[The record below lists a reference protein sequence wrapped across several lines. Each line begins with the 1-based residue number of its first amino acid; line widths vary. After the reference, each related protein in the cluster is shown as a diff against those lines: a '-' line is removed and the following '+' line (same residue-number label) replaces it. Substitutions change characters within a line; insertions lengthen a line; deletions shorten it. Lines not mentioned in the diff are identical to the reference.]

1 MTRSRFSS
9 FAAIALIAASGLA
22 TSFADAFISAFHL
35 ATKVCRWVFELP
47 VACVSAF
54 AVKRMG
60 QPPLVLAGARERI
73 QALVHRVEQR
83 RFFSTWRMCPSI

>member
-9 FAAIALIAASGLA
+9 FAVLALAAAFSVAIAAS
-22 TSFADAFISAFHL
+22 HL
-35 ATKVCRWVFELP
+35 VTKVCRWLFELP

-60 QPPLVLAGARERI
+60 QPPQVLAGARERI
-73 QALVHRVEQR
+73 QALVRRVESR

>member
-1 MTRSRFSS
+1 MTRSRFIS
-9 FAAIALIAASGLA
+9 FAVLALAAVSSVATTVSDVAIA
-22 TSFADAFISAFHL
+22 AFHL

-60 QPPLVLAGARERI
+60 QPPQVLAGARERI